1 MPSEE
6 TAEKRSRRIDSTARP
21 RRFIRDVSSTPTPEE
36 RPILHMVKCPFC
48 RVHVGGEQNFR
59 EHLHKECEEAP
70 REVNRHVTDWQEEL
84 EDEMAEF
91 MPEEDAEEDEEVAGK
106 DTSDRPD
113 DAPGEV
119 LPV

>member
-1 MPSEE
+1 MADHHTSGY
-6 TAEKRSRRIDSTARP
+6 RP
-21 RRFIRDVSSTPTPEE
+21 RRFIRDVSTTPTPQEA
-36 RPILHMVKCPFC
+36 PVLHMVKCPFC

-70 REVNRHVTDWQEEL
+70 REVNHDVTDWRDEL
-84 EDEMAEF
+84 EEF
-91 MPEEDAEEDEEVAGK
+91 EDEPE
-106 DTSDRPD
+106 DTSEEEESRSRYDRPD